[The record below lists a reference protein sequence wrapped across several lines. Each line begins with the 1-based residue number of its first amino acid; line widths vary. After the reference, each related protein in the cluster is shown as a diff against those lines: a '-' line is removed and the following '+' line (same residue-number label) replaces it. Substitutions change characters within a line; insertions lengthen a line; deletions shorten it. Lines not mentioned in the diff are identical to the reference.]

1 MSDALVERTAVSQ
14 VNKFTCILRSLT
26 GTPYLKAVTDQWIS
40 QRVTVH
46 LLIITTQ
53 WRNQKTVKRVRN
65 IETLKILLV
74 AILLLTF

>member
-1 MSDALVERTAVSQ
+1 MLAVSQ
-14 VNKFTCILRSLT
+14 VSKFTCILCSLIR
-26 GTPYLKAVTDQWIS
+26 TPYLKAVTDQGIS
-40 QRVTVH
+40 QMVTVH

-65 IETLKILLV
+65 IKTLKILLV